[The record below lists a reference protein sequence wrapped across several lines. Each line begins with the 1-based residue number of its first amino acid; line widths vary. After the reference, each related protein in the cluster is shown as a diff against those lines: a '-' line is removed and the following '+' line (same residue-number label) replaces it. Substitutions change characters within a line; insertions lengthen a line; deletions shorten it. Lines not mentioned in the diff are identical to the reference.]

1 MRHYCYIQIY
11 EKKGHAELF
20 EAMLVKLVH
29 DFPKGMKIEDI
40 QEIVEHIKVD
50 TEERKKRDE
59 ENEGEEAAKVA
70 KIKEKMSMED
80 AAKYIQRR
88 WAWFQTEG
96 KFLAKK
102 GKKGRKGKKK
112 KKK

>member
-1 MRHYCYIQIY
+1 M
-11 EKKGHAELF
+11 
-20 EAMLVKLVH
+20 
-29 DFPKGMKIEDI
+29 P
-40 QEIVEHIKVD
+40 
-50 TEERKKRDE
+50 
-59 ENEGEEAAKVA
+59 KVA